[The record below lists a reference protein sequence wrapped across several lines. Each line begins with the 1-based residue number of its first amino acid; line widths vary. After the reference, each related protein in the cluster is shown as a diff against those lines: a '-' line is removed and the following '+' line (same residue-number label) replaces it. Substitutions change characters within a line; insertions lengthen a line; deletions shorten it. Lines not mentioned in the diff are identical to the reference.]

1 MPKLLHLVKSLF
13 RIEIYIFFVLSSL
26 ILLSPVLEF
35 LNLMSPSFDNC
46 LCR

>member
-13 RIEIYIFFVLSSL
+13 RIEIYIFFVLSSW
-26 ILLSPVLEF
+26 IVLSPVLEF
-35 LNLMSPSFDNC
+35 LNPMSPSIDNW